1 MTDEGT
7 RRPLHSD
14 PIDGSNLSFSM
25 SQGLQTAGTFWNSHQ

>member
-14 PIDGSNLSFSM
+14 PNDGSNMPFSM
-25 SQGLQTAGTFWNSHQ
+25 TSGM